1 MKRLSA
7 AFSLI
12 GALALALFATGC
24 STTQSKEN
32 MLATAGFKAVP
43 ASTAKQQEL
52 LKSLPPGKIAT
63 IVRDGKT
70 YYVFPDLKNNL
81 AYVGTQKEYTAY
93 RQLVFAQNIS
103 DQNLEAAQLNQQ
115 ANMGWGAWGGGWGGM
130 GWR

>member
-1 MKRLSA
+1 MKRLSV
-7 AFSLI
+7 AFSVV
-12 GALALALFATGC
+12 GALALSIFATAC

-32 MLATAGFKAVP
+32 MLATAGFRAVS
-43 ASTAKQQEL
+43 ASTPKQQQL
-52 LKSLPPGKIAT
+52 LASLQPGKIST

-70 YYVFPDLKNNL
+70 YYVYPDAKNNL
-81 AYVGTQKEYTAY
+81 AYVGTQKEYTTY

-115 ANMGWGAWGGGWGGM
+115 AMMGWGAWGGGWGGM